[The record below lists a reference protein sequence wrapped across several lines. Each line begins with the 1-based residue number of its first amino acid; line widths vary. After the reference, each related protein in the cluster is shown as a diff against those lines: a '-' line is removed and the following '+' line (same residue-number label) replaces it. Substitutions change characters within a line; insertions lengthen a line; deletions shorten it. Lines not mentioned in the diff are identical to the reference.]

1 MTEVIARRGTSVPR
15 NCSRAFFTEPPT
27 RTRGG
32 KGGRK
37 GERRRYSLSL
47 SLFLSDEISLLPRSS
62 FSGRSPSRTPGGRG
76 ERVGATVHSRVHA
89 SIDERRGAER

>member
-15 NCSRAFFTEPPT
+15 NCSRAFFTEPTT
-27 RTRGG
+27 RKGG
-32 KGGRK
+32 KRGR
-37 GERRRYSLSL
+37 RLLSL
-47 SLFLSDEISLLPRSS
+47 SAEISTPSVS

-89 SIDERRGAER
+89 NIDERRGR